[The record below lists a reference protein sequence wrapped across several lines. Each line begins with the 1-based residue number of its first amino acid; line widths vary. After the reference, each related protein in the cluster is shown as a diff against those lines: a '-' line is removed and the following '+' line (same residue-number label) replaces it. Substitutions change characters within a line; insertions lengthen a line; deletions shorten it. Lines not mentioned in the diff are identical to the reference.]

1 MTTTNQTATNETTV
15 IDSATTTDDGRHTKG
30 VRPETDYVLDEAVGA
45 FARIGLMWAR
55 HGIGIGRSALEASAL
70 TLRTT
75 ADVLRAVSDRLE
87 VEAKPTDATPAG
99 STAR

>member
-1 MTTTNQTATNETTV
+1 MTHTKQ
-15 IDSATTTDDGRHTKG
+15 TTTDTTNEQAAPSTEDGRHTQG

-55 HGIGIGRSALEASAL
+55 HGIGIGRSALEASAV

-75 ADVLRAVSDRLE
+75 ADVLRAVSERLE
-87 VEAKPTDATPAG
+87 VEETTSEP
-99 STAR
+99 STAGPTTR